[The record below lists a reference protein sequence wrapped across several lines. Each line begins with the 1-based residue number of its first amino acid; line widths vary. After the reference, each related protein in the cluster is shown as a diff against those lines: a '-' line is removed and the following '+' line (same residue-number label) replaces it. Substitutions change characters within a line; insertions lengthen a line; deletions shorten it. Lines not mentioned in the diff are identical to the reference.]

1 MSDQAEA
8 DLLDYED
15 DGEGCDQCGDCGG
28 EGWVLADCF
37 EDTCCC
43 ADPES
48 QHGIERCHCNTKH
61 GVSR

>member
-1 MSDQAEA
+1 MSDHQEA
-8 DLLDYED
+8 DLMDYED
-15 DGEGCDQCGDCGG
+15 DGEECGECGG

-48 QHGIERCHCNTKH
+48 QHGVERCHCNPKR